1 MKTPDFDK
9 EQLRALISDVLDGSV
24 DDAGRATLNALLKA
38 SPGAR
43 RFYRDHMELHAR
55 LHLDYAGGQAAEF
68 MPGSVVRRRKS
79 WFSSRRLAV
88 VTAAACLAL
97 LAVIAWPRQPA
108 ADGFVTLE
116 TSRAARWESS
126 NLPTSEGSRL
136 GQGTLRLAEG
146 LVTLRFDSGAE
157 VNLEAPGELTLVDAM
172 HCILH
177 RGIAVADVPD
187 SAIGFRIATP
197 AADVVDYGTRFS
209 VIVDGET
216 GETHTQVYDGLVE
229 VEHPSSGQV
238 VALKAGQ
245 LNSADESGLGEA
257 SDGAKKS
264 YWPETVG
271 PELRGPEWTLL
282 ETSKDAYIGHAFFGG
297 VEVHRS
303 ETLLLVKN
311 GTVHRKSYLGFNLAG
326 INPKRIAEAELTLH
340 FAPTGWGLASLV
352 PDATFSV
359 YGLLANKAWNE
370 ESLDEENAPANTW
383 RSHRPRPRRGGG
395 DPKLEGRKVRK
406 LGSFLIEQ
414 GVQRGQFGIE
424 GKSLA
429 AFLRKH
435 AGSEVTLIVVRD
447 TDEFEP
453 NGLVHGF
460 ASRRHPILPAPALA
474 IRLKKD

>member
-216 GETHTQVYDGLVE
+216 GETHTQVYEGHVE
-229 VEHPSSGQV
+229 VEHPSSGEV
-238 VALKAGQ
+238 VALKTGQ
-245 LNSADESGLGEA
+245 LNSADETTVGEA
-257 SDGAKKS
+257 LNGPKTP
-264 YWPETVG
+264 YWPLTIG
-271 PELRGPEWTLL
+271 PPTRGPEWSLL
-282 ETSKDAYIGHAFFGG
+282 EPSKDAYIGRARLKDGS
-297 VEVHRS
+297 EVHRS
-303 ETLLLVKN
+303 NTLLLVKE
-311 GTVHRKSYLGFNLAG
+311 GGPHRKAYLGFDLAG
-326 INPKRIAEAELTLH
+326 IEPERIADAELTLH

-359 YGLLANKAWNE
+359 YGLLADEPWDE
-370 ESLDEENAPANTW
+370 QSLNLRNAPAIVW
-383 RSHRPRPRRGGG
+383 LPPRPGRRGGG
-395 DPKLEGRKVRK
+395 DLRLVASEVRR

-414 GVQRGQFGIE
+414 GVQRGQFGIQGE
-424 GKSLA
+424 SLA
-429 AFLRKH
+429 AFLREH
-435 AGSEVTLIVVRD
+435 AGKPVTLIVIRD
-447 TDEFEP
+447 TAEFES